1 MKRFSII
8 AACLF
13 AFVLSTP
20 VLAQDPSSGRRGGR
34 QHGGGKLKQMDANQD
49 GTITRE
55 EWKGKPRGFERID
68 RNGDGSISREETTMA
83 GGGRGKR
90 QLKQMDTNN
99 DQQIS
104 REEWKGSAEAFGQL
118 DANNDGIL
126 TTEELKARRRK
137 S

>member
-13 AFVLSTP
+13 AFVLSTS
-20 VLAQDPSSGRRGGR
+20 VLAQNPNEARRGGR
-34 QHGGGKLKQMDANQD
+34 QRGGGKLKQMDANQD
-49 GTITRE
+49 GTITRD
-55 EWKGKPRGFERID
+55 EWKGKPRGFERMD
-68 RNGDGSISREETTMA
+68 RNGDGNISREEATTA
-83 GGGRGKR
+83 GRGKR

-99 DQQIS
+99 DQRIS
-104 REEWKGSAEAFGQL
+104 RDEWKGDPEAFGKL

-126 TTEELKARRRK
+126 TTEELKARRRRK